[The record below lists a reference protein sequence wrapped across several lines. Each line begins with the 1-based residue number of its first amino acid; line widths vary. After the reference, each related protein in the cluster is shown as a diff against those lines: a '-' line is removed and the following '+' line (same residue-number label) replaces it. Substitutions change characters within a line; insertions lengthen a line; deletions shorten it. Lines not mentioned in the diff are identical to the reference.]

1 VSRILEDW
9 MMGRHAEF
17 DACFRRHQV
26 ALIDRDYQTA
36 GAELARYQQLLDE
49 HIAQEEGHVL
59 PLHVAHGGDAT
70 DAPTKLFLGEHQ
82 LIRKFLAEFRARV
95 DALAAAPTDEVL
107 LELLDREATF
117 KNLMLHHDLRER
129 NVLYPR
135 LSERLGAEEQA
146 AVLARIRGQ
155 AR

>member
-1 VSRILEDW
+1 MRRVLEDW
-9 MMGRHAEF
+9 MMGRHGEF

-26 ALIDRDYQTA
+26 ALVDRDHQRA
-36 GAELARYQQLLDE
+36 AAELAHYQQLLDE
-49 HIAQEEGHVL
+49 HIAQEEAHVI

-70 DAPTKLFLGEHQ
+70 DAPAKLFLGEHH
-82 LIRKFLAEFRARV
+82 LIRRFLAEFRTRV
-95 DALAAAPTDEVL
+95 EQLVAAPDDDRL

-135 LSERLGAEEQA
+135 LSERLGEAEQVA
-146 AVLARIRGQ
+146 LLARMRGG
-155 AR
+155 

>member
-1 VSRILEDW
+1 MSRLLEDW
-9 MMGRHAEF
+9 MMGRHGDF

-26 ALIDRDYQTA
+26 ALIDRDHRAA

-49 HIAQEEGHVL
+49 HIAQEEAHVI

-70 DAPTKLFLGEHQ
+70 DAPAKLFLGEHQ
-82 LIRKFLAEFRARV
+82 LIRKFLAEFRTRV
-95 DALAAAPTDEVL
+95 ERLVAVPDDDQL

-135 LSERLGAEEQA
+135 LSERLGEAEQA
-146 AVLARIRGQ
+146 AVLARIRGG
-155 AR
+155 

>member
-1 VSRILEDW
+1 MSRALEDW
-9 MMGRHAEF
+9 MMGRHGDF

-26 ALIDRDYQTA
+26 ALVDRDYPAA
-36 GAELARYQQLLDE
+36 GAELGRYQQLLDE
-49 HIAQEEGHVL
+49 HMDQEEAHIL

-70 DAPTKLFLGEHQ
+70 DAPAKLFLGEHQ
-82 LIRKFLAEFRARV
+82 LIRRFLAEFRTRV
-95 DALAAAPTDEVL
+95 ERLVAAPDDGQL

-135 LSERLGAEEQA
+135 LGERLGEAEQA
-146 AVLARIRGQ
+146 TLLARIRGG
-155 AR
+155 

>member
-1 VSRILEDW
+1 MSRLLEDW
-9 MMGRHAEF
+9 MMGRHGEF

-26 ALIDRDYQTA
+26 ALVDRDHQRA
-36 GAELARYQQLLDE
+36 GAELACYQQLLDE
-49 HIAQEEGHVL
+49 HIDQEEVHVL
-59 PLHVAHGGDAT
+59 PLYVRHGGDAT

-95 DALAAAPTDEVL
+95 EQLVAAPDDDRL

-129 NVLYPR
+129 NMLYPR
-135 LSERLGAEEQA
+135 LSERLVAEEQH
-146 AVLARIRGQ
+146 AVLARIRGS
-155 AR
+155 

>member
-1 VSRILEDW
+1 MSRILEDW

-26 ALIDRDYQTA
+26 ALIDRDHQTA

-49 HIAQEEGHVL
+49 HIAQEEAYVI

-70 DAPTKLFLGEHQ
+70 DAPAKLFLGEHQ
-82 LIRKFLAEFRARV
+82 LIRRFLAEFRTRV
-95 DALAAAPTDEVL
+95 GRLVAAPDDDQL
-107 LELLDREATF
+107 LELFDREATF

-129 NVLYPR
+129 NALYPR
-135 LSERLGAEEQA
+135 LSERLSVAEQVD
-146 AVLARIRGQ
+146 VLARIRGG
-155 AR
+155 